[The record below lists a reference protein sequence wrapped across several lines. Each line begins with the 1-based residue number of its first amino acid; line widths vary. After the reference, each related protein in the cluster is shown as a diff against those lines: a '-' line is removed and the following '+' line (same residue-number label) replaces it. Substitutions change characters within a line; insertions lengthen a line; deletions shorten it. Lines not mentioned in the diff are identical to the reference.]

1 MGGFKWAGGGAQ
13 AAHVVGSSSDC
24 DILARAAHTH
34 VRCNQH
40 GTMIPIADAQEML
53 RQALVHLAL
62 VHQAPV
68 WQAMSAL
75 AMPGCARNNNNHQY
89 Q

>member
-13 AAHVVGSSSDC
+13 AARVVGSSSDR
-24 DILARAAHTH
+24 DIFARAAHTH
-34 VRCNQH
+34 VRCNQR
-40 GTMIPIADAQEML
+40 GTMIPIAAAREML

-68 WQAMSAL
+68 WQAKSAL
-75 AMPGCARNNNNHQY
+75 AMPGCARNNNNH
-89 Q
+89 